1 MKKRLLSLLCV
12 VCLLMTAL
20 PTGAF
25 AVEGEETLPA
35 VQAAEGGET
44 KEKTPPDDRTDG
56 GGDGGQ
62 APLVGA
68 MTVTEFVTLDPDELD
83 GISDAELLEGY
94 LYSVSG
100 LYGGAS
106 PLRAPARPLT
116 GELAAVYSDLKAE
129 VEKVA
134 AGTLA
139 STEFHLSKTWS
150 LTPEDWG
157 ISNPD
162 AVFQSDGKLTDAAK
176 EAVDKKLGAG
186 ALLQR
191 LLSEMPYELY
201 WFDKTKGMST
211 SYSYKTALDNGKLV
225 VMNPVISMNVS
236 KDYSKSGVTGICEVD
251 TTKTSAVAGT
261 PAKANAVVTA
271 NASKSDYNKL
281 EAYRKYITD
290 AVSYNEDAAKKENN
304 VPYGDPWQ
312 LIYVF
317 DDKNDTNVVCEG
329 YAKAFQYLCDLS
341 SFNGPVSSALV
352 TGTMTGGTGEGLHMW
367 NVVSI
372 GNTNYLVDVTNC
384 DEGSVGA
391 PNKLF
396 LCGVKENEASKKY
409 TATVGNT
416 DIVYVYDKDTLDNYN
431 EDELKLST
439 SAYTPPAKLSG
450 KVTID
455 GTPKINVPLT
465 ADTSGITST
474 ATGTLSYKWY
484 RVKDGKQTL
493 IDGATEATY
502 TPSTKDDM
510 GKHIMVEVTAENYS
524 GSVQDMTGS
533 VVVKG
538 AGSAAPIAA
547 PTLESRTANSITVSH
562 TLSGL
567 EFACVKAG
575 ASSGDA
581 SWQENTTFNNLE
593 DSTKYN
599 IYARSKA
606 TDTHEAG
613 DPSPALEVKAIAS
626 EDLKELM
633 KKSHIPYNGM
643 YDGKPHSA
651 FEVAVV
657 PSGNWEVLYGGPTGG
672 YVGPVTTVTNVSDSG
687 ERWVWFKHKDNAY
700 EPVGIP
706 YEVKISPK
714 TITPTITLSP
724 TSFTYDGSA
733 KTPTVTVT
741 DGTTVLTESTD
752 YTVQYANNTDAGTAK
767 VTVTEVEQ
775 GNYTWS
781 PAAETSFDIANA
793 TITTDGAFENYSG
806 NYDGKPHGITVDT
819 SKIITVNG
827 QSPEI
832 KYSSDGSSYT
842 LDASPTITNA
852 SGSPMTVY
860 WQVTAPN
867 HEPAKGSATIT
878 INKIQYTGTTT
889 FAETVRSGQVTTNKT
904 LPLPSLPDGASYGTP
919 SSSDALIAVGTM
931 SIDSNT
937 NTLTYSTTSQA
948 DNTSATITIPVT
960 GATNYNNYEVTV
972 TITATALPP
981 AVVSTAPTA
990 KSLTY
995 NGGEQALVDAGT
1007 ATGGEMRYSLTSGS
1021 SYSENIPV
1029 GKNANKYTVYYIVK
1043 GDGQHSD
1050 SEEKSVQV
1058 TIAPKPVTIIG
1069 ITAKDKV
1076 YDGTNNAEINKD
1088 NLRIS
1093 GLVDGDNVFVDG
1105 GNAAFADKHVG
1116 TGKTVTFSGYTL
1128 KGNDGAE
1135 NNYALT
1141 QPASVTANIT
1151 AKEVTIIGVTAANRE
1166 YDKTNLNVSVG
1177 GSSVTVDGAILGD
1190 NVTVNMYNAKGTM
1203 ADANAGTGKSVTV
1216 TGCALDGTDAGNY
1229 KLKEQ
1234 PTGVTVNITPAP
1246 YVGTTTASGSAKYGT
1261 SGTVDLSGLIVAGG
1275 TASYKSVTDT
1285 SSVLN
1290 GTPAMDGTTLKFA
1303 FADNASNAT
1312 KTADIVVTVTS
1323 TNYQPYDIT
1332 VTVTVNAKTVPTV
1345 TAPTAKTLIYNGG
1358 EQVLITA
1365 GSTTGGTL
1373 KYSLTSGSGY
1383 DTVLPKG
1390 KDAKSY
1396 TVYYKVIGDGEY
1408 ADTAETGI
1416 TVAIAKKAV
1425 TVAPKAVS
1433 ITKGSAIPTFEL
1445 VYTGLVSGESLTPSA
1460 APTFTCYETGTTTP
1474 VSTSTAAGSYTITWT
1489 NKDTTTFTGADNYDV
1504 TKTATANLT
1513 ISNPPVTPPGGG
1525 GSSSGGS
1532 SSDGSSSD
1540 SGTVKTE
1547 TTKNDD
1553 GSTTRT
1559 ETKRDGTVIETT
1571 TGKDGSVSKTE
1582 TKTETKKDGTK
1593 VETRAET
1600 VTNKD
1605 GSKSTSKTEIT
1616 TAKDGTVT
1624 ESKSETRTGAD
1635 GTKSVTKAESKTDK
1649 NGATSGTETTTTTA
1663 PNGSTG
1669 TTVTTTENGSSRTE
1683 AETTLSSKAVEE
1695 AKRNGEPVKAPVEVE
1710 AARNSDSAPTVKI
1723 ELPKSAGDTKV
1734 EIPVTNVKPGTV
1746 AVIVHPDGIEEIV
1759 KDSIP
1764 TENGVQL
1771 TVSGGATVKILDNSK
1786 DFGDI
1791 QSHWAKDAIDFVS
1804 ARGLVNGIN
1813 PTLYSPN
1820 ASATRAQLW
1829 TILAR
1834 QADAELNGGANWYE
1848 KAQNW
1853 AKDKGISDGADP
1865 NGTINRAQMVTM
1877 LWRAMGEPVAEIT
1890 HSFTD
1895 IAADNYYAQAV
1906 AWAVRN
1912 GITTGVGDGRFDP
1925 NGACTRGQ
1933 IAAFLMRYC
1942 SAK

>member
-12 VCLLMTAL
+12 VYLLLTAL

-35 VQAAEGGET
+35 GQAAEGGET

-56 GGDGGQ
+56 EDGGQ

-68 MTVTEFVTLDPDELD
+68 MTVTEFVTLDPDELN
-83 GISDAELLEGY
+83 GISDAELLKGY

-100 LYGGAS
+100 LYGEAS
-106 PLRAPARPLT
+106 LFRAPAKPLT
-116 GELAAVYSDLKAE
+116 ALLAE
-129 VEKVA
+129 VKIELEGKIKQVA
-134 AGTLA
+134 EGKLA
-139 STEFHLSKTWS
+139 STEFTFPNSWEKSKT
-150 LTPEDWG
+150 EWG
-157 ISNPD
+157 IKAD
-162 AVFQSDGKLTDAAK
+162 DQVIADGKLTETAEKAIK
-176 EAVDKKLGAG
+176 SKLNLS
-186 ALLQR
+186 ALIQR

-201 WFDKTKGMST
+201 WYGKTDGT
-211 SYSYKTALDNGKLV
+211 SMRYSVETSGESVTVKNLT
-225 VMNPVISMNVS
+225 ISMTVS
-236 KDYSKSGVTGICEVD
+236 KDYAVD
-251 TTKTSAVAGT
+251 GAENTYNVNDRPARVATAVAE
-261 PAKANAVVTA
+261 ADRVVKEHS
-271 NASKSDYNKL
+271 SKNDYNKL
-281 EAYRKYITD
+281 DAYRKYITD
-290 AVSYNEDAAKKENN
+290 AVSYNDAAALSGYTGG
-304 VPYGDPWQ
+304 YGDPWQ

-317 DDKNDTNVVCEG
+317 DGKNDTNVVCEG
-329 YAKAFQYLCDLS
+329 YAKAFQYLCDLTANA
-341 SFNGPVSSALV
+341 NGFEDTSISSALV
-352 TGTMTGGTGEGLHMW
+352 TGTMTGGTGAGGHMW
-367 NVVSI
+367 NVVTI
-372 GNTNYLVDVTNC
+372 GSANYLVDVTNC
-384 DEGSVGA
+384 DDGTVGA
-391 PNKLF
+391 PDKLF
-396 LCGVKENEASKKY
+396 LCGVREDTPNEKY
-409 TATVGNT
+409 TATVGSTN
-416 DIVYVYDKDTLDNYN
+416 IVYVYDKDTLDNY
-431 EDELKLST
+431 DAKDLKLSD
-439 SAYTPPAKLSG
+439 SAYTPPAELTGS
-450 KVTID
+450 VTISGD
-455 GTPKINVPLT
+455 AKIDVPLT
-465 ADTSGITST
+465 ANTSGLIPADST
-474 ATGTLSYKWY
+474 ALGTLTYQWY
-484 RVKDGKQTL
+484 RVKDGNKSL
-493 IDGATEATY
+493 IDGATKATY
-502 TPSTKDDM
+502 TPSTTDDM
-510 GKHIMVEVTAENYS
+510 GKHIMVEVSATNYS
-524 GSVQDMTGS
+524 GSVEGMTGS
-533 VVVKG
+533 AVVKG
-538 AGSAAPIAA
+538 ANSQIPAA
-547 PTLESRTANSITVSH
+547 PTLGSVTADSITVSH

-567 EFACVKAG
+567 EFACVKAVESLDG
-575 ASSGDA
+575 A
-581 SWQENTTFNNLE
+581 SWQENMTFNDLE
-593 DSTKYN
+593 ANTEYE

-606 TDTHEAG
+606 TDTHEAS
-613 DPSPALEVKAIAS
+613 DPSPALTVIT
-626 EDLKELM
+626 
-633 KKSHIPYNGM
+633 KKKTVNETIRKGMEESINPYKGT
-643 YDGKPHSA
+643 YDGTSHP
-651 FEVAVV
+651 AVTVSSGLMFISDWNVMYGESTGSYIGSV
-657 PSGNWEVLYGGPTGG
+657 PM
-672 YVGPVTTVTNVSDSG
+672 VTNVNDNR
-687 ERWVWFKHKDNAY
+687 ERWVWFEHKAKDY

-706 YEVKISPK
+706 YTVKISPK
-714 TITPTITLSP
+714 TITPTVSLSES
-724 TSFTYDGSA
+724 TFIYDGTA
-733 KTPTVTVT
+733 KKPTVTVKDT
-741 DGTTVLTESTD
+741 DGTTVLNPDTD
-752 YTVQYANNTDAGTAK
+752 YTVSGGTSGTDADIYTITVACTGNYSGTGTASWTINRAK
-767 VTVTEVEQ
+767 PEYGDFTITKPTPVDYNGQPHSVTEPTTTKPGIGNVTVYYEGQNPTMYDRKTQ
-775 GNYTWS
+775 APTNAGNYTVTFDV
-781 PAAETSFDIANA
+781 AETSNC
-793 TITTDGAFENYSG
+793 EERSG
-806 NYDGKPHGITVDT
+806 LLIGG
-819 SKIITVNG
+819 
-827 QSPEI
+827 
-832 KYSSDGSSYT
+832 
-842 LDASPTITNA
+842 L
-852 SGSPMTVY
+852 
-860 WQVTAPN
+860 
-867 HEPAKGSATIT
+867 T
-878 INKIQYTGTTT
+878 INKIDQTITGENFSIKKGSAVDLSNKFTSEGALT
-889 FAETVRSGQVTTNKT
+889 FEITGENNTGSSISTSDNKT
-904 LPLPSLPDGASYGTP
+904 LTAGDKEGTF
-919 SSSDALIAVGTM
+919 
-931 SIDSNT
+931 
-937 NTLTYSTTSQA
+937 TLK
-948 DNTSATITIPVT
+948 VT
-960 GATNYNNYEVTV
+960 AAETENYKPAEKTVTV
-972 TITATALPP
+972 TVSNKLIDTTAMTVTQEGCTYGDMLPAYNITIMPIEQGAKTAYYNGTLKDGS
-981 AVVSTAPTA
+981 AYNSNTAPTKAGSYTLKVTYETDA
-990 KSLTY
+990 KIYEAT
-995 NGGEQALVDAGT
+995 AGFT
-1007 ATGGEMRYSLTSGS
+1007 ISPRT
-1021 SYSENIPV
+1021 
-1029 GKNANKYTVYYIVK
+1029 
-1043 GDGQHSD
+1043 
-1050 SEEKSVQV
+1050 V
-1058 TIAPKPVTIIG
+1058 TISGV
-1069 ITAKDKV
+1069 TAKDKV
-1076 YDGTNNAEINKD
+1076 YDGTNKAEINKD

-1093 GLVDGDNVFVDG
+1093 GLVDGDGVFVDG
-1105 GNAAFADKHVG
+1105 GNAAFADKNVG
-1116 TGKTVTFSGYTL
+1116 TSKTVTFSGYTL
-1128 KGNDGAE
+1128 NGDGSAE
-1135 NNYALT
+1135 YNYALT

-1151 AKEVTIIGVTAANRE
+1151 AKEVTITGVTATPRK
-1166 YDKTNLNVSVG
+1166 YDETNLDVTIDG
-1177 GSSVTVDGAILGD
+1177 GTVDGAISGD
-1190 NVTVNMYNAKGTM
+1190 DVTVNRGKAKGTM
-1203 ADANAGTGKSVTV
+1203 ADANVGTGKSVTV
-1216 TGCALDGTDAGNY
+1216 TGYALGGADAGNY

-1246 YVGTTTASGSAKYGT
+1246 YMGTPTASGSAKYGM

-1275 TASYKSVTDT
+1275 TAVYKTTTDAH
-1285 SSVLN
+1285 SVLD
-1290 GTPAMDGTTLKFA
+1290 GTPDMAGATLKFA
-1303 FADNASNAT
+1303 FVNDSSKVTNTAT
-1312 KTADIVVTVTS
+1312 VKVTVTS
-1323 TNYQPYDIT
+1323 TNYQTYDIT
-1332 VTVTVNAKTVPTV
+1332 VTVTVNDKTVPTV

-1358 EQVLITA
+1358 EQVLIAA
-1365 GSTTGGTL
+1365 GSTNGGTMQ
-1373 KYSLTSGSGY
+1373 YSLTPGGGY
-1383 DTVLPKG
+1383 GTALPKG

-1460 APTFTCYETGTTTP
+1460 TPTFTCYETGTTTP

-1489 NKDTTTFTGADNYDV
+1489 NKDTTTFTGAGNYDV

-1559 ETKRDGTVIETT
+1559 ETKKDGTVIETT

-1746 AVIVHPDGIEEIV
+1746 AVIVHPDGTEEIV